1 METLLRAC
9 TQNLLYWKNSGHAN
23 SCNNSSKLQQQQ
35 QQVSQCCPR
44 NAYASDFDFV
54 VSRQM
59 STTHDKLRTT
69 EAPMQHVC
77 GDATNAIIDINS
89 FQSAGYGYFFPSI
102 ELLAVVAPKVLQ
114 QPWQQR

>member
-1 METLLRAC
+1 MPTAATTAANCNPLAS
-9 TQNLLYWKNSGHAN
+9 SG
-23 SCNNSSKLQQQQ
+23 QQHGRQQ
-35 QQVSQCCPR
+35 ATAGVV
-44 NAYASDFDFV
+44 AAADFV

>member
-23 SCNNSSKLQQQQ
+23 SCNNSSKLQPAGQQRPTAWQ
-35 QQVSQCCPR
+35 T
-44 NAYASDFDFV
+44 AGDG
-54 VSRQM
+54 
-59 STTHDKLRTT
+59 TTHDKLRTT

>member
-1 METLLRAC
+1 MPTAA
-9 TQNLLYWKNSGHAN
+9 TTAAN
-23 SCNNSSKLQQQQ
+23 CN
-35 QQVSQCCPR
+35 P
-44 NAYASDFDFV
+44 
-54 VSRQM
+54 
-59 STTHDKLRTT
+59 
-69 EAPMQHVC
+69 QHVC